1 MILNAVK
8 EILIISLFGKL
19 KRFIELAYVDNEKKS
34 HVSLQVYFLIKVFK
48 LTIID
53 IKHQS

>member
-8 EILIISLFGKL
+8 EILIITLFGKL

-53 IKHQS
+53 IKYQS